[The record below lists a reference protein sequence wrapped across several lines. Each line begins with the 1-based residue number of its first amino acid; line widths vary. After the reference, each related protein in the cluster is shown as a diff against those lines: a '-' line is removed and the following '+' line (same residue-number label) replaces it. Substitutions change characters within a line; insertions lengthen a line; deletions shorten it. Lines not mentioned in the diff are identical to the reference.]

1 MSENKN
7 ENLNKYRKIGVILSV
22 LAVVALILLK
32 LFAPGV
38 FDGIFGTDG
47 TQTDQTTAVQ
57 NAGTTANAPDGTS
70 AAPDNLPDE
79 KGTSYTSAEE
89 LALYIHTYGHLPSN
103 FITKE
108 EARALGWSGG
118 GLDKYKKG
126 ACIGGDVFSNNEKL
140 LPEKKGRKY
149 YECDV
154 GTLGAKERGAERL
167 VYSDD
172 GLIFYTS
179 DHYSTFTPLY

>member
-1 MSENKN
+1 MSENRN

-38 FDGIFGTDG
+38 FDGIFGTDSSEA
-47 TQTDQTTAVQ
+47 DQTTVVQ
-57 NAGTTANAPDGTS
+57 ASNAASGADVTS
-70 AAPDNLPDE
+70 ASPDNLPDE

-108 EARALGWSGG
+108 EARAFGWSGG

-140 LPEKKGRKY
+140 LPEKNGRKY

-167 VYSDD
+167 VYSSD

-179 DHYSTFTPLY
+179 DHYSTFTQLY